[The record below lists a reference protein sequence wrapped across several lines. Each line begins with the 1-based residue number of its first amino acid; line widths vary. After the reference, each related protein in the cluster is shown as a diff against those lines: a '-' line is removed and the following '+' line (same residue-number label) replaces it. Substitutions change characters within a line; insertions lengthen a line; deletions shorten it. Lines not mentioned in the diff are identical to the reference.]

1 LDIAL
6 PIPIEP
12 QPDDTSCGPTCL
24 HAVYRYF
31 QDTVTLP
38 AVIDAT
44 EKLDAGGTLAVFL
57 AGDALRRGYA
67 ATIYSYNLQM
77 FDPSWFGLPPEEIAA
92 RLEQQ
97 AAAKNDPKLQHAT
110 TGYVEFLR
118 LGGKLRFTELTTR
131 LIRGIL
137 RRNLPILTGLSST
150 WLYRSRRLYGPRDV
164 PDDVRGEPGGH
175 FVVLSGYNR
184 GDRTVLVA
192 DPYLPN
198 PVAHGSLFYSVNI
211 DRVICSILLGVLTY
225 DANLLVIQPRRP

>member
-1 LDIAL
+1 MDIAL
-6 PIPIEP
+6 RIPIEP
-12 QPDDTSCGPTCL
+12 QPDETSCGPTCL
-24 HAVYRYF
+24 HAVYRYY
-31 QDTVTLP
+31 QDEISLP

-77 FDPSWFGLPPEEIAA
+77 FDPSWFALPGPAIAEK
-92 RLEQQ
+92 LEQQ
-97 AAAKNDPKLQHAT
+97 AAAKDDAKLQHAT
-110 TGYVEFLR
+110 AGYLEFLR

-131 LIRGIL
+131 LVRGIL

-150 WLYRSRRLYGPRDV
+150 WLYRSRRLYGPRDL
-164 PDDVRGEPGGH
+164 PDDVRGDPGGH
-175 FVVLSGYNR
+175 FVVLAGYNR

-198 PVAHGSLFYSVNI
+198 PVARGSLFYSVNI